1 MKQGTTLS
9 GISLVKGN
17 THVSS
22 IQQITMINYKQN
34 GEIRKYLHEV
44 FALSA
49 VHAGLQWLSEEGR
62 DTSALTYVEQVQ
74 VISH

>member
-1 MKQGTTLS
+1 
-9 GISLVKGN
+9 
-17 THVSS
+17 
-22 IQQITMINYKQN
+22 MINYKQN